1 MRLAPWIV
9 AFAIA
14 ATPTVVSAAPAIWEV
29 SDSDSKV
36 WLFGSVHV
44 LPPAIAW
51 RTPKLDDLM
60 KQSEQ
65 VFFEADIG
73 PLGQLAVI
81 INGIKMGFGQK
92 TDWLSSLSAEQK
104 DKLTAAIT
112 PLGLSVD
119 QLAAFQPWL
128 ADAMIQEKVIETLGY
143 TPSAGV
149 DATLQ
154 AELPKERKAYFETVA
169 EQLALLGTDPVDV
182 QTRRLMITVDTV
194 PTLGKEM
201 SDMADA
207 WSSGDVAALAK
218 EMADDPT
225 MDEGFTKNLVTDR
238 NANWLKT
245 IEGLLADNHQDLIVV
260 GAGHLAGDGSVVDL
274 LAKAGFTVQR
284 IQ

>member
-14 ATPTVVSAAPAIWEV
+14 AAPTVVSGAPAIWEV

-92 TDWLSSLSAEQK
+92 TDWLSSLGAEQK

-154 AELPKERKAYFETVA
+154 GELPKERKAYFETVA

-201 SDMADA
+201 SDMANA

>member
-1 MRLAPWIV
+1 MRLAPWIL

-51 RTPKLDDLM
+51 RTPKLDDLV

>member
-14 ATPTVVSAAPAIWEV
+14 AAPTVVSAAPAIWEV

-92 TDWLSSLSAEQK
+92 TDWLSSLGAEQK

-201 SDMADA
+201 SDMANA

>member
-1 MRLAPWIV
+1 MRFASWMIAFLA
-9 AFAIA
+9 A
-14 ATPTVVSAAPAIWEV
+14 AAPVSATAAPAIWEV
-29 SDSDSKV
+29 SDADSKI

-44 LPPAIAW
+44 LPPNIAW
-51 RTPKLDDLM
+51 RTPKLDDLV

-81 INGIKMGFGQK
+81 INGIRMGLGQRP
-92 TDWLSSLSAEQK
+92 DWFQRLTAEQK
-104 DKLTAAIT
+104 DKLTSAVA

-119 QLAAFQPWL
+119 HLGALQPWL

-149 DATLQ
+149 DVTLQ

-169 EQLALLGTDPVDV
+169 EQLALLAADPVDV
-182 QTRRLMITVDTV
+182 QVNRLMITVDTV

-201 SDMADA
+201 TNMANA
-207 WSSGDVAALAK
+207 WSSGDVGALAK

-225 MDEGFTKNLVTDR
+225 MDEGFTKSLVTDR

-274 LAKAGFTVQR
+274 LANAGFTVQR

>member
-51 RTPKLDDLM
+51 RTPKLDDLV

>member
-1 MRLAPWIV
+1 MRLAPWIL

-92 TDWLSSLSAEQK
+92 TDWLSSLGAEQK

-201 SDMADA
+201 SDMANA

>member
-1 MRLAPWIV
+1 MRLAPWIL

>member
-14 ATPTVVSAAPAIWEV
+14 AAPTVVSAAPAIWEV

>member
-1 MRLAPWIV
+1 V
-9 AFAIA
+9 
-14 ATPTVVSAAPAIWEV
+14 
-29 SDSDSKV
+29 
-36 WLFGSVHV
+36 
-44 LPPAIAW
+44 
-51 RTPKLDDLM
+51 

-201 SDMADA
+201 SDMANA

>member
-1 MRLAPWIV
+1 MRLAPWIL

-51 RTPKLDDLM
+51 RTPKLDDLI

-92 TDWLSSLSAEQK
+92 TDWLSSLGAEQK

-128 ADAMIQEKVIETLGY
+128 ADAMIQEKVVETLGY

-169 EQLALLGTDPVDV
+169 VQLALLGTDPVDV

-201 SDMADA
+201 SDMANA

>member
-1 MRLAPWIV
+1 MRLAPWIL

-51 RTPKLDDLM
+51 RTPKLDDLV

-92 TDWLSSLSAEQK
+92 TDWLSSLGAEQK